1 MEGERQMVEKGQDF
15 NSRLHTLIGE
25 GIEVFTDNSE
35 MYLIGKLRAVYD
47 GYIVVEQENGKVTY
61 INTNKIV
68 YFIANK

>member
-1 MEGERQMVEKGQDF
+1 MVEKSQDF

-35 MYLIGKLRAVYD
+35 MYLIGKLREVYD

>member
-1 MEGERQMVEKGQDF
+1 MVEKGQDF